1 MYFIKYRTLSNKI
14 TQHKIKIWLKIIN
27 LWKKKKKKKFPKIQY
42 SKFQEVS
49 TSRPAPSVCKWNK
62 IINFVLSVKLGE
74 KMGFNAFIFYAN
86 RFLYNLQTKSKS
98 KNFLHYSIH
107 IFCLKHFLLKWIIKQ
122 FFGEV
127 GDPLKNMSNLKGHM
141 VNMATMENII
151 ITNVLQGTDPKIVHC
166 YCQLIWNSSLNQF
179 IHQRLSWLI
188 VEQKLSLINLCY
200 LNDVLLKRKGDV
212 TYTFVIIII
221 LMYFYY
227 VRNQGYR
234 VDDNQLGRDY

>member
-1 MYFIKYRTLSNKI
+1 MPIFSMQIVFFTIYRKS
-14 TQHKIKIWLKIIN
+14 LKAKTSCII
-27 LWKKKKKKKFPKIQY
+27 
-42 SKFQEVS
+42 V
-49 TSRPAPSVCKWNK
+49 
-62 IINFVLSVKLGE
+62 
-74 KMGFNAFIFYAN
+74 
-86 RFLYNLQTKSKS
+86 
-98 KNFLHYSIH
+98 IH

-141 VNMATMENII
+141 VNMETMENII
-151 ITNVLQGTDPKIVHC
+151 ITNVLQGTDPKIAHC

-200 LNDVLLKRKGDV
+200 LNDVPLKRKGDV
-212 TYTFVIIII
+212 TYTCVLIIII

-227 VRNQGYR
+227 VRNQGHP
-234 VDDNQLGRDY
+234 VDDDQLGRDY